1 MDLIFC
7 SNLFFFITIFL
18 LLRIIDL
25 IVQSHQGKRAVAA
38 IYRIKNSKK
47 RISFKTRES
56 MRVEEADLVSKLIS
70 GPSNFSHLQ
79 HMGPGDGLQILQD
92 IPRVSRC
99 YCFLF
104 SLMSNGTC
112 CIWTLVKSI

>member
-1 MDLIFC
+1 M
-7 SNLFFFITIFL
+7 
-18 LLRIIDL
+18 
-25 IVQSHQGKRAVAA
+25 QSHQGKRAVAA

-92 IPRVSRC
+92 IPRVRDLKREGQSMRN
-99 YCFLF
+99 
-104 SLMSNGTC
+104 SN
-112 CIWTLVKSI
+112 LSSKQ